1 MNKYIQG
8 KQEDFVKVMDFFKK
22 DISSLRTGRA
32 NPAMLDGIQVE
43 AYGTRTLLAGVAS
56 INVPDARSLVIT
68 AWDKNVTKDIEKA
81 LVVANLGLNIV
92 NEGDKI
98 RAMISPLT
106 EENRRGLVKRLNEK
120 MEEAR
125 ISLRQVRDEI
135 KEEIEEVFKTVEQKL
150 LWWYE
155 IPDTQK
161 ELPNWMIPII
171 KTVDYVLTR
180 LANISPRVCENLW
193 CYWVGGFREV
203 VYTGIKL

>member
-1 MNKYIQG
+1 MNKYIQS
-8 KQEDFVKVMDFFKK
+8 KQEDFIKVIDFFKK

-32 NPAMLDGIQVE
+32 NPAVLDGIQVE

-135 KEEIEEVFKTVEQKL
+135 KEEIEEVFKDK
-150 LWWYE
+150 E
-155 IPDTQK
+155 ISEDDKFRFIK
-161 ELPNWMIPII
+161 ELDETIN
-171 KTVDYVLTR
+171 DR
-180 LANISPRVCENLW
+180 NN
-193 CYWVGGFREV
+193 EV
-203 VYTGIKL
+203 KEIRDKKEEEIMTI